1 MNEKIFGNKTA
12 LLTLIQLYHHNEV
25 HARGVA
31 SDLGVSLSP
40 VQNQLDR
47 FEQAGVLV
55 SKKVGQTRVYQF
67 NMKSPLTKP
76 FKEIVRIIYET
87 LSESD
92 HEKLFPTRRKPRVK
106 GKPVLIRKGV

>member
-12 LLTLIQLYHHNEV
+12 LLVLLQLYHHHEA

-31 SDLGVSLSP
+31 MDLGVSLSP

-47 FEQAGVLV
+47 FEQAGVLI
-55 SKKVGQTRVYQF
+55 SKKMGQTRIYTF

-76 FKEIVRIIYET
+76 FKELVGIIYET
-87 LSESD
+87 LSKED
-92 HEKLFPTRRKPRVK
+92 HQNLFPTRRKPRVK
-106 GKPVLIRKGV
+106 GKPVLIRKGT